1 MGFSIVMVYNRKET
15 SNKELFELLGS
26 IAKYVEEKIQM
37 YALGGTALTILGIKL
52 STLDI
57 DINIH
62 SEKQYKDLCAI
73 FEQIGFKRTGSIR
86 WITQE
91 GLVFDLFYG
100 SNILG
105 TELLPDC
112 LKLAKFAQS
121 FGNIELYTLSPY
133 DIIISKLA
141 RGDDRDFIDIKH
153 ILEKEKVD
161 IKTLIDRYKRTME
174 ISTVGQ
180 YKQKLL
186 DLIEIK
192 FLQWGYPQETEL
204 IKEIKRWQGY

>member
-1 MGFSIVMVYNRKET
+1 MSYNHKET
-15 SNKELFELLGS
+15 STIELFELLES
-26 IAKYVEEKIQM
+26 LSPYIEEKVQM
-37 YALGGTALTILGIKL
+37 YALGGTALTILGLKP

-62 SEKQYKDLCAI
+62 AEKQYKFLCKI

-91 GLVFDLFYG
+91 GLAFDLFYG

-112 LKLAKFAQS
+112 LKIAKFVKS
-121 FGNIELYTLSPY
+121 FKNIELYTLSLY

-141 RGDDRDFIDIKH
+141 RGDERDFIDIKH
-153 ILEKEKVD
+153 ILEKEKMNLR
-161 IKTLIDRYKRTME
+161 TLVDRYKMTME

-180 YKQKLL
+180 YKQKIL

-192 FLQWGYPQETEL
+192 FSQWKYPQEKEL
-204 IKEIKRWQGY
+204 IQEVKQWQEH